1 MRSTLSGANVS
12 IRAVNP
18 NGGRGDLT
26 LAGTT
31 IDTPGTLT
39 LEADRLVMAAQT
51 TQVDQSHT
59 SQGRDL
65 MWQRTL
71 GEGSSTPTV
80 DLVRIQAG
88 QVVQHVSSVQVE
100 TGAQQSIDALARQPG
115 MAWVD
120 QLRNDP
126 ALAGKVDWAKVDDA
140 YRTWDYRQQG
150 LTPEGA
156 AIVTLVAACFTA
168 GAASSWGAAAGTAA
182 GGGTTGA
189 IVGGAV
195 TAGLTT
201 LAGQVAVAVVNHQG
215 NLGAAL
221 REIGSSQN
229 VHALLTAI
237 VTGGALG
244 ALNLNPT
251 GQPTVGGGAQG
262 LMDQLG
268 RNLQAAA
275 ARAVIGTAINGGSL
289 ADGLR
294 SGIKSALIDTLAA
307 QAANQIGDWTR
318 DGTLDDIANK
328 IAHAVAGCAVGA
340 AKADHASG
348 CAPGA
353 LGAAV
358 GELAAEVHGRDID
371 TVQFASM
378 MGGIAMAL
386 AGGDAAAIHA
396 ASATAANAA
405 ANNYLNHPDAASLR
419 RLVDACKTQCTPSQR
434 EQLAD
439 LIAQDSTTTAAFNAC
454 ASRQETACQAIRAD
468 YAAAAASFLPTDNDI
483 WSWARTQ
490 ATASNGTYT
499 AAQIYDAYV
508 LNVPTTVVLGTGLCV
523 DEDRKQT
530 ETSTGASVGAV
541 GLPSGVATTT
551 AGSTYR
557 YTRGDGTATSNRISF
572 VFNGTNHIDLNFGEV
587 KDSTFAASLAL
598 SGLPLST
605 LSYPHVFTAGTKGT
619 VVFSITSSAATPAMT
634 GWSEKIFFDAL
645 CEGRVLPGAQQLYPG
660 AAGTSLTVTAGDKI
674 CIVVQQFIPSN
685 ASIGSK
691 NLIVVEARF
700 DYAGANPTLTSS
712 YMLNDN
718 SSVGDAAL
726 ELVKEVRNV
735 TQSSVK
741 FEHTNQAKSG
751 DVLEYRL
758 SYANNAAVP
767 IRNLVI
773 NDSVPSYSAFISA
786 AQDVTPSTLTGC
798 MKSTPANPLPA
809 AEVDCA
815 VTQTVGGK
823 GPLQWRFVGAL
834 NPADRGSVLF
844 RVKVD

>member
-1 MRSTLSGANVS
+1 
-12 IRAVNP
+12 
-18 NGGRGDLT
+18 
-26 LAGTT
+26 
-31 IDTPGTLT
+31 
-39 LEADRLVMAAQT
+39 
-51 TQVDQSHT
+51 
-59 SQGRDL
+59 
-65 MWQRTL
+65 
-71 GEGSSTPTV
+71 
-80 DLVRIQAG
+80 
-88 QVVQHVSSVQVE
+88 
-100 TGAQQSIDALARQPG
+100 
-115 MAWVD
+115 
-120 QLRNDP
+120 
-126 ALAGKVDWAKVDDA
+126 
-140 YRTWDYRQQG
+140 
-150 LTPEGA
+150 
-156 AIVTLVAACFTA
+156 
-168 GAASSWGAAAGTAA
+168 
-182 GGGTTGA
+182 
-189 IVGGAV
+189 
-195 TAGLTT
+195 
-201 LAGQVAVAVVNHQG
+201 
-215 NLGAAL
+215 
-221 REIGSSQN
+221 
-229 VHALLTAI
+229 
-237 VTGGALG
+237 
-244 ALNLNPT
+244 
-251 GQPTVGGGAQG
+251 
-262 LMDQLG
+262 
-268 RNLQAAA
+268 
-275 ARAVIGTAINGGSL
+275 
-289 ADGLR
+289 
-294 SGIKSALIDTLAA
+294 
-307 QAANQIGDWTR
+307 
-318 DGTLDDIANK
+318 
-328 IAHAVAGCAVGA
+328 
-340 AKADHASG
+340 
-348 CAPGA
+348 
-353 LGAAV
+353 
-358 GELAAEVHGRDID
+358 
-371 TVQFASM
+371 
-378 MGGIAMAL
+378 
-386 AGGDAAAIHA
+386 
-396 ASATAANAA
+396 
-405 ANNYLNHPDAASLR
+405 
-419 RLVDACKTQCTPSQR
+419 
-434 EQLAD
+434 
-439 LIAQDSTTTAAFNAC
+439 
-454 ASRQETACQAIRAD
+454 
-468 YAAAAASFLPTDNDI
+468 
-483 WSWARTQ
+483 
-490 ATASNGTYT
+490 
-499 AAQIYDAYV
+499 
-508 LNVPTTVVLGTGLCV
+508 
-523 DEDRKQT
+523 
-530 ETSTGASVGAV
+530 
-541 GLPSGVATTT
+541 
-551 AGSTYR
+551 
-557 YTRGDGTATSNRISF
+557 
-572 VFNGTNHIDLNFGEV
+572 V

>member
-1 MRSTLSGANVS
+1 GAFNFAQTNLASTPGAITTTAVNVPAPATPTAIAVSTLGTAVTLTETPVSGFALTGASCIDANSATTGNINPVGTLSGNVLS
-12 IRAVNP
+12 ISASAV
-18 NGGRGDLT
+18 R
-26 LAGTT
+26 
-31 IDTPGTLT
+31 
-39 LEADRLVMAAQT
+39 
-51 TQVDQSHT
+51 
-59 SQGRDL
+59 
-65 MWQRTL
+65 
-71 GEGSSTPTV
+71 
-80 DLVRIQAG
+80 
-88 QVVQHVSSVQVE
+88 
-100 TGAQQSIDALARQPG
+100 
-115 MAWVD
+115 
-120 QLRNDP
+120 
-126 ALAGKVDWAKVDDA
+126 
-140 YRTWDYRQQG
+140 
-150 LTPEGA
+150 
-156 AIVTLVAACFTA
+156 A
-168 GAASSWGAAAGTAA
+168 GAALTCSFTNTKSIDLRQVLGKVFTDNGA
-182 GGGTTGA
+182 GGGTANDG
-189 IVGGAV
+189 VLNGMEEP
-195 TAGLTT
+195 
-201 LAGQVAVAVVNHQG
+201 LAG
-215 NLGAAL
+215 
-221 REIGSSQN
+221 RSMR
-229 VHALLTAI
+229 LT
-237 VTGGALG
+237 
-244 ALNLNPT
+244 
-251 GQPTVGGGAQG
+251 
-262 LMDQLG
+262 D
-268 RNLQAAA
+268 
-275 ARAVIGTAINGGSL
+275 
-289 ADGLR
+289 
-294 SGIKSALIDTLAA
+294 
-307 QAANQIGDWTR
+307 
-318 DGTLDDIANK
+318 
-328 IAHAVAGCAVGA
+328 CAVGV
-340 AKADHASG
+340 
-348 CAPGA
+348 
-353 LGAAV
+353 L
-358 GELAAEVHGRDID
+358 
-371 TVQFASM
+371 
-378 MGGIAMAL
+378 
-386 AGGDAAAIHA
+386 
-396 ASATAANAA
+396 
-405 ANNYLNHPDAASLR
+405 
-419 RLVDACKTQCTPSQR
+419 
-434 EQLAD
+434 
-439 LIAQDSTTTAAFNAC
+439 DST
-454 ASRQETACQAIRAD
+454 S
-468 YAAAAASFLPTDNDI
+468 TD
-483 WSWARTQ
+483 S
-490 ATASNGTYT
+490 SGG
-499 AAQIYDAYV
+499 YV